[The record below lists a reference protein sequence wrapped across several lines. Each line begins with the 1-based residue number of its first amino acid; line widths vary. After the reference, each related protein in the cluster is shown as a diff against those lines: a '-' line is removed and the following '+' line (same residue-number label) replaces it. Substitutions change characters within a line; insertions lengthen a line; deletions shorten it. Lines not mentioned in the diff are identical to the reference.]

1 MNAIIWKVRSVNTM
15 GAFERLITMQRQYQ
29 FKFVGVMEPM
39 QQSLKIEIDR
49 RRIGLAQAVVNMSNK
64 IWAFMV

>member
-1 MNAIIWKVRSVNTM
+1 MH
-15 GAFERLITMQRQYQ
+15 RQHQ